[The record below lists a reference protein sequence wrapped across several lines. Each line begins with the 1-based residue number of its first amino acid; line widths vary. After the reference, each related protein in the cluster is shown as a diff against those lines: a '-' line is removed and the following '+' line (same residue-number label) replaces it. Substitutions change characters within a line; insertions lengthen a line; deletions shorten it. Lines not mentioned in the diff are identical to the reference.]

1 MYPITADTETTKQDT
16 DTAKSLVSNTTN
28 SNSPPSEYFRV
39 KLRRG
44 LIGLPDRFK
53 DHTRS
58 LGLRHTHQKVYLPI
72 CSKTMGN
79 IIKIKELVEVRI
91 VKGKPCSGASY
102 WAKGYSLLRKAI

>member
-1 MYPITADTETTKQDT
+1 MSIIATASKEGNSKETSDNH
-16 DTAKSLVSNTTN
+16 VHNT
-28 SNSPPSEYFRV
+28 SNSPSEYFRV

-72 CSKTMGN
+72 CPMTIGN
-79 IIKIKELVEVRI
+79 ILKIKELVQIKI